1 MNGQGI
7 AQFIPLILIFVIF
20 YFFLIRPQQKRAKD
34 HLAMVAG
41 LKRGD
46 EVITSGGIIAIV
58 DRVMEDDRIEVV
70 LGDSVK
76 VQIIRSTITSLLK
89 KQKLNNNSFVLSF
102 TKIKVLLIY
111 IILISAFF
119 FASLN
124 FKNNNLIDKKI
135 NLGLDLQGGSYIL
148 LEIDTKPLVSQ
159 KLQTKVIPIKKLLSK
174 NKINFK
180 NFNISSDNISLI
192 IEVEKQKKFKNLF
205 FKQQENIVNNFIPEY
220 NKFELDLEFN
230 QNKALIKF
238 SNFGLISLNNAALKQ
253 SIEIIRRRIDD
264 VGTKEPTILQ
274 RGDKRILVELP
285 GIDNPERIKEL
296 LGKTAQLTFR
306 LVSKDDGFGS
316 EKLILS
322 ENNEELTVNKRVAI
336 SGDNLVD
343 AQPQFDSQSNQPI
356 VLFTLDRLGAQ
367 KFGRITTEN
376 VGRRLAIVLDNT
388 VISAPQIREA
398 ITGGTGTISGGFSFQ
413 ESTDLALLLRSG
425 ALPAPINIVEERTVG
440 PDLGKDS
447 IDAGVF
453 SLIVGFILVIIF
465 MFIKYKIFGLVSNI
479 SLIANLIMMVGI
491 LTILEATLTLP
502 GIAGII
508 LTVGMAVDSNVL
520 IYERIKEELKT
531 EKSIIHAFDTGYNKA
546 KITVIDANVTTL
558 IAAVILFTF
567 GSGPVKGFAIT
578 LGIGIVT
585 TLFSAYFVARHLTS
599 LIVLNDKNGKYF
611 KL

>member
-1 MNGQGI
+1 
-7 AQFIPLILIFVIF
+7 
-20 YFFLIRPQQKRAKD
+20 
-34 HLAMVAG
+34 
-41 LKRGD
+41 
-46 EVITSGGIIAIV
+46 
-58 DRVMEDDRIEVV
+58 
-70 LGDSVK
+70 
-76 VQIIRSTITSLLK
+76 
-89 KQKLNNNSFVLSF
+89 VLSF
-102 TKIKVLLIY
+102 TKVKVILIY
-111 IILISAFF
+111 LILVLGIF

-124 FKNNNLIDKKI
+124 IKNNNLIDKKV

-148 LEIDTKPLVSQ
+148 LEIDTKPLINQ
-159 KLQTKVIPIKKLLSK
+159 KLQTKVIPIKKLL
-174 NKINFK
+174 NDNDIIFK
-180 NFNISSDNISLI
+180 DFEILPDIISLTI
-192 IEVEKQKKFKNLF
+192 NKEKQNKFKNIF
-205 FKQQENIVNNFIPEY
+205 FKQQENTVNNFITEY
-220 NKFELDLEFN
+220 NKFELDLEFRE
-230 QNKALIKF
+230 NKAFIEF
-238 SNFGLISLNNAALKQ
+238 SNFGLVSLNNAALKQ

-285 GIDNPERIKEL
+285 GIDNPERVKEL

-322 ENNEELTVNKRVAI
+322 ENNEELIVNKRVVI

-356 VLFTLDRLGAQ
+356 VLFTLDRIGAQ
-367 KFGRITTEN
+367 KFGKITTEN
-376 VGRRLAIVLDNT
+376 VGRRLAIVLDNS
-388 VISAPQIREA
+388 VISAPQIREP
-398 ITGGTGTISGGFSFQ
+398 ITGGTGTISGSFSFQ

-465 MFIKYKIFGLVSNI
+465 MLIKYRIFGLVSNI
-479 SLIANLIMMVGI
+479 SLIANLFMMIGI
-491 LTILEATLTLP
+491 LTMLEATLTLP

-558 IAAVILFTF
+558 IAAVILFVF
-567 GSGPVKGFAIT
+567 GSGPVKGFAVT
-578 LGIGIVT
+578 LGIGIIT
-585 TLFSAYFVARHLTS
+585 TLFSAYFIARHLTS
-599 LIVLNDKNGKYF
+599 MIVLNDKNGKYF

>member
-1 MNGQGI
+1 M
-7 AQFIPLILIFVIF
+7 
-20 YFFLIRPQQKRAKD
+20 
-34 HLAMVAG
+34 
-41 LKRGD
+41 
-46 EVITSGGIIAIV
+46 
-58 DRVMEDDRIEVV
+58 
-70 LGDSVK
+70 
-76 VQIIRSTITSLLK
+76 
-89 KQKLNNNSFVLSF
+89 LSF
-102 TKIKVLLIY
+102 TKIKVIFIY
-111 IILISAFF
+111 LILITAIF

-124 FKNNNLIDKKI
+124 FKKNNLIDTKI

-148 LEIDTKPLVSQ
+148 LEIDTKPLINQ
-159 KLQTKVIPIKKLLSK
+159 KIQTKVIPIKKLLKK
-174 NKINFK
+174 NKID
-180 NFNISSDNISLI
+180 FNDFQISQDNISFTI
-192 IEVEKQKKFKNLF
+192 IKEKQNKFENLF
-205 FKQQENIVNNFIPEY
+205 FKKQENIVNNFIPEY
-220 NKFELDLEFN
+220 NKFELDLKFS
-230 QNKALIKF
+230 QNKAFIQF
-238 SNFGLISLNNAALKQ
+238 SNFGLVSLNNAALKQ
-253 SIEIIRRRIDD
+253 SIEIIRRRIDE

-285 GIDNPERIKEL
+285 GIDNPERVKEL

-306 LVSKDDGFGS
+306 LVTKDDGFGS
-316 EKLILS
+316 EKLTLS
-322 ENNEELTVNKRVAI
+322 DNNEELTVNKRVVI

-356 VLFTLDRLGAQ
+356 VLFTLDRLGSQ
-367 KFGRITTEN
+367 KFGRITTDN
-376 VGRRLAIVLDNT
+376 VGRRLAIVLDNS
-388 VISAPQIREA
+388 VISAPNIREA

-413 ESTDLALLLRSG
+413 EATDLALLLRSG

-453 SLIVGFILVIIF
+453 SLIIGFILVIMF
-465 MFIKYKIFGLVSNI
+465 MFIKYRIFGLVSNI
-479 SLIANLIMMVGI
+479 SLIANLFMMVGI
-491 LTILEATLTLP
+491 LTMLEATLTLP

-558 IAAVILFTF
+558 IAAAILFIF
-567 GSGPVKGFAIT
+567 GSGPVKGFAVT

-585 TLFSAYFVARHLTS
+585 TLFSAYFIARHLTS
-599 LIVLNDKNGKYF
+599 VIVLNDKNGKYF

>member
-1 MNGQGI
+1 M
-7 AQFIPLILIFVIF
+7 
-20 YFFLIRPQQKRAKD
+20 
-34 HLAMVAG
+34 
-41 LKRGD
+41 
-46 EVITSGGIIAIV
+46 
-58 DRVMEDDRIEVV
+58 
-70 LGDSVK
+70 
-76 VQIIRSTITSLLK
+76 
-89 KQKLNNNSFVLSF
+89 LSF
-102 TKIKVLLIY
+102 TKVKVLLIY
-111 IILISAFF
+111 LILALGIF

-124 FKNNNLIDKKI
+124 IKNNNLIDKKV

-148 LEIDTKPLVSQ
+148 LEIDTKPLINQ
-159 KLQTKVIPIKKLLSK
+159 KLQTKVIPIKKLL
-174 NKINFK
+174 NDNDIIFK
-180 NFNISSDNISLI
+180 DFEILPDIISLTI
-192 IEVEKQKKFKNLF
+192 NKEKQNKFKNIF
-205 FKQQENIVNNFIPEY
+205 FKQQKNTVNNFIPEY
-220 NKFELDLEFN
+220 NKFELDLEFRE
-230 QNKALIKF
+230 NKAFIEF
-238 SNFGLISLNNAALKQ
+238 SNFGLVSLNNAALKQ

-285 GIDNPERIKEL
+285 GIDNPERVKEL

-322 ENNEELTVNKRVAI
+322 ENNEELIVNKRVVI

-356 VLFTLDRLGAQ
+356 VLFTLDRIGAQ
-367 KFGRITTEN
+367 KFGKITTEN
-376 VGRRLAIVLDNT
+376 VGRRLAIVLDNS
-388 VISAPQIREA
+388 VISAPQIREP
-398 ITGGTGTISGGFSFQ
+398 ITGGTGTISGSFSFQ

-465 MFIKYKIFGLVSNI
+465 MLIKYRIFGLVSNI
-479 SLIANLIMMVGI
+479 SLIANLFMMIGI
-491 LTILEATLTLP
+491 LTMLEATLTLP

-558 IAAVILFTF
+558 IAAVILFVF
-567 GSGPVKGFAIT
+567 GSGPVKGFAVT
-578 LGIGIVT
+578 LGIGIIT
-585 TLFSAYFVARHLTS
+585 TLFSAYFIARHLTS
-599 LIVLNDKNGKYF
+599 VIVLNDKNGRYF

>member
-1 MNGQGI
+1 M
-7 AQFIPLILIFVIF
+7 
-20 YFFLIRPQQKRAKD
+20 
-34 HLAMVAG
+34 
-41 LKRGD
+41 
-46 EVITSGGIIAIV
+46 
-58 DRVMEDDRIEVV
+58 
-70 LGDSVK
+70 
-76 VQIIRSTITSLLK
+76 
-89 KQKLNNNSFVLSF
+89 LSF
-102 TKIKVLLIY
+102 TKIKVLFIY
-111 IILISAFF
+111 LILILGIF

-124 FKNNNLIDKKI
+124 LKNNNLADKNI

-148 LEIDTKPLVSQ
+148 LEIDTKPLINQ
-159 KLQTKVIPIKKLLSK
+159 KLQSKVIPIKKLLK
-174 NKINFK
+174 ENKIDFK
-180 NFNISSDNISLI
+180 DFIISSDSISVI
-192 IEVEKQKKFKNLF
+192 IDKEKQNKLKNLF
-205 FKQQENIVNNFIPEY
+205 FKQQENTVNNFISEY
-220 NKFELDLEFN
+220 NKFELDLDFTE
-230 QNKALIKF
+230 NKAFIEF
-238 SNFGLISLNNAALKQ
+238 SNFGLISLNNSALKQ

-285 GIDNPERIKEL
+285 GIDNPERVKEL

-316 EKLILS
+316 EKLILAES
-322 ENNEELTVNKRVAI
+322 GEELTVNKRVVI

-343 AQPQFDSQSNQPI
+343 AQPQFDNQSNQPI

-367 KFGRITTEN
+367 KFGKITTEN
-376 VGRRLAIVLDNT
+376 IGRRLAIVLDNS

-413 ESTDLALLLRSG
+413 ESTDLSLLLRSG

-453 SLIVGFILVIIF
+453 SLIVGFTLVIIF
-465 MFIKYKIFGLVSNI
+465 MFIKYKIFGLISNI
-479 SLIANLIMMVGI
+479 SLIANLFMMIGI

-558 IAAVILFTF
+558 IAAIILFIF
-567 GSGPVKGFAIT
+567 GSGPVKGFAVT

-585 TLFSAYFVARHLTS
+585 TLFSAYFIARHLTS
-599 LIVLNDKNGKYF
+599 VIVLNDKEGKYS

>member
-1 MNGQGI
+1 M
-7 AQFIPLILIFVIF
+7 
-20 YFFLIRPQQKRAKD
+20 
-34 HLAMVAG
+34 
-41 LKRGD
+41 
-46 EVITSGGIIAIV
+46 
-58 DRVMEDDRIEVV
+58 
-70 LGDSVK
+70 
-76 VQIIRSTITSLLK
+76 
-89 KQKLNNNSFVLSF
+89 LSF
-102 TKIKVLLIY
+102 TKIKVLFIY
-111 IILISAFF
+111 LILISAIF

-124 FKNNNLIDKKI
+124 FKNNNLIDKNV

-148 LEIDTKPLVSQ
+148 LEIDTKPLISQ
-159 KLQTKVIPIKKLLSK
+159 KLQAKVIPIKKLLSE
-174 NKINFK
+174 NEINFK
-180 NFNISSDNISLI
+180 DFIITKNNITFTID
-192 IEVEKQKKFKNLF
+192 EEKQNKFKNLF
-205 FKQQENIVNNFIPEY
+205 FKQKDNVVNNFIFEY

-230 QNKALIKF
+230 QDKAFIQF
-238 SNFGLISLNNAALKQ
+238 SNFGLVNLNNAALKQ

-285 GIDNPERIKEL
+285 GIDNPDRIKEL

-322 ENNEELTVNKRVAI
+322 ESEEELTVNKRVII

-343 AQPQFDSQSNQPI
+343 AQPQFDNQSNQPI

-367 KFGRITTEN
+367 KFGKITTDN
-376 VGRRLAIVLDNT
+376 VGRRLAIVLDNS

-398 ITGGTGTISGGFSFQ
+398 IIGGTGTISGGFSFQ

-465 MFIKYKIFGLVSNI
+465 MFIKYRIFGLVSNI
-479 SLIANLIMMVGI
+479 SLIANLFMMVGI

-558 IAAVILFTF
+558 IAAVILFIF
-567 GSGPVKGFAIT
+567 GSGPVKGFAVT

-585 TLFSAYFVARHLTS
+585 TLFSAYFIARHLTS
-599 LIVLNDKNGKYF
+599 IIVLNDKEGKYF